1 MKKTTKKVVRRA
13 AIRESAQ
20 QIWLAGLGAFALAQ
34 EQGGKLFLALV
45 KKGHDVEKVN
55 KGRIEKAVSRVE
67 RARDD
72 AGKALARLRLPV
84 DFGVTT
90 ALHRIGVPTRG
101 EILTLT
107 KRVEELTRS
116 VERAK
121 AKPRKRAAKPVQ
133 APHPVA

>member
-1 MKKTTKKVVRRA
+1 MKKTMKKAVRRP

-34 EQGGKLFLALV
+34 EQGGKLFYTLV
-45 KKGHDVEKVN
+45 KRGHEVEKVS
-55 KGRIEKAVSRVE
+55 KSRIEKAVTRVE
-67 RARDD
+67 QARDD
-72 AGKALARLRLPV
+72 AGKALGRLRVPFQ
-84 DFGVTT
+84 FGVSS

-121 AKPRKRAAKPVQ
+121 AKPRKRTAKPVH
-133 APHPVA
+133 ATTVA